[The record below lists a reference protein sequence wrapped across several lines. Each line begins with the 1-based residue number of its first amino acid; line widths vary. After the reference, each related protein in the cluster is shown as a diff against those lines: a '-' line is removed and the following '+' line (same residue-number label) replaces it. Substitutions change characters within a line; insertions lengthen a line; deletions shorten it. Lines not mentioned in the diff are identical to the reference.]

1 MIDLIRD
8 IVKSIAR
15 MEGRR
20 VGLDRLDLEMMPDSL
35 SKELAAMMGIV
46 FEDERRRKEKPPLL
60 LVAVRV

>member
-1 MIDLIRD
+1 MIDLVRG
-8 IVKSIAR
+8 IVKGIAR
-15 MEGRR
+15 VEGRR

-46 FEDERRRKEKPPLL
+46 FEDEQERRERPPLL